1 MKSIFA
7 AVAVL
12 AATVVSAQS
21 NIVSIT
27 SPLTGT
33 VYTAGQPAVITW
45 IDQQVPVIPK
55 IVLAKGLPTALQP
68 VSTIAQDVDANAGSY
83 TWNVPVDI
91 AAGDDYAFE
100 LGNSPNVSYT
110 GLFTIKNDGSA
121 GVNTASPVAS
131 DAAASSSASASAS
144 AVESAPAADATATVA
159 ANVLVAES
167 AGLKVS
173 SNKAAVGAIVVVG
186 AAAAALI

>member
-1 MKSIFA
+1 M
-7 AVAVL
+7 
-12 AATVVSAQS
+12 
-21 NIVSIT
+21 
-27 SPLTGT
+27 
-33 VYTAGQPAVITW
+33 
-45 IDQQVPVIPK
+45 
-55 IVLAKGLPTALQP
+55 AKGLPTALQP

-131 DAAASSSASASAS
+131 DAAASSSSASASAS

-173 SNKAAVGAIVVVG
+173 SNKAAVSAIVVVG

>member
-1 MKSIFA
+1 MTW
-7 AVAVL
+7 VL
-12 AATVVSAQS
+12 QCR
-21 NIVSIT
+21 
-27 SPLTGT
+27 
-33 VYTAGQPAVITW
+33 

-83 TWNVPVDI
+83 VWNVPADI

-100 LGNSPNVSYT
+100 LGNSPNISFT
-110 GLFTIKNDGSA
+110 GLFTIKNDGNTA
-121 GVNTASPVAS
+121 VNTASPAS
-131 DAAASSSASASAS
+131 SEAAASSSSASASAS
-144 AVESAPAADATATVA
+144 APATDATAA

-167 AGLKVS
+167 AGFKVS
-173 SNKAAVGAIVVVG
+173 SNKAAVGAISVAG

>member
-7 AVAVL
+7 AVAALTV
-12 AATVVSAQS
+12 AVVSAQS
-21 NIVSIT
+21 NIVSVT

-55 IVLAKGLPTALQP
+55 IVLAKGSPTALQP
-68 VSTIAQDVDANAGSY
+68 VSTIAQDVDANTGSY
-83 TWNVPVDI
+83 TWNVPADI

-100 LGNSPNVSYT
+100 LGNSPNISFT
-110 GLFTIKNDGSA
+110 GLFTIKSADSA
-121 GVNTASPVAS
+121 GANTASPAATTNAS
-131 DAAASSSASASAS
+131 GSSSASGSVASAS
-144 AVESAPAADATATVA
+144 VSVVA
-159 ANVLVAES
+159 NARVAES
-167 AGLKVS
+167 AGFKVS
-173 SNKAAVGAIVVVG
+173 SNKAAMGAIAVAG

>member
-1 MKSIFA
+1 
-7 AVAVL
+7 
-12 AATVVSAQS
+12 
-21 NIVSIT
+21 
-27 SPLTGT
+27 
-33 VYTAGQPAVITW
+33 
-45 IDQQVPVIPK
+45 
-55 IVLAKGLPTALQP
+55 LAKGLPTALQP

-83 TWNVPVDI
+83 TWNVPADI

-121 GVNTASPVAS
+121 GVNTASPVTS
-131 DAAASSSASASAS
+131 DAAASSSSASASASVS

>member
-1 MKSIFA
+1 MTW
-7 AVAVL
+7 VL
-12 AATVVSAQS
+12 QCR
-21 NIVSIT
+21 
-27 SPLTGT
+27 
-33 VYTAGQPAVITW
+33 

-83 TWNVPVDI
+83 VWNVPADI

-100 LGNSPNVSYT
+100 LGNSPNISFT
-110 GLFTIKNDGSA
+110 GLFTIKNDGNA
-121 GVNTASPVAS
+121 AVNTASPAS
-131 DAAASSSASASAS
+131 SEAAASSSSASASAS
-144 AVESAPAADATATVA
+144 ASAPATDATAA

-167 AGLKVS
+167 AGFKVS
-173 SNKAAVGAIVVVG
+173 SNKAAVGAIAVAG